1 MPESSNRYVDDTP
14 SAVVKMDEAHNFHN
28 TLNNAY
34 LFLSFIMEVQNE
46 NGQLLF
52 LGTMM
57 KREGSLNTTSVY
69 RKPTNTGPVL
79 HYQSHVD
86 NR

>member
-1 MPESSNRYVDDTP
+1 MPESYNRYVDNTL
-14 SAVVKMDEAHNFHN
+14 SAVAKMDEAHNFHN
-28 TLNNAY
+28 TLTNAY
-34 LFLSFIMEVQNE
+34 LSFSFTMEVQNE

-57 KREGSLNTTSVY
+57 KREGNLRTTSVY
-69 RKPTNTGPVL
+69 RKPTNTGPL
-79 HYQSHVD
+79 LLYQSHVD

>member
-1 MPESSNRYVDDTP
+1 MSESYNRYVDDTLR
-14 SAVVKMDEAHNFHN
+14 AVAKMDEAHNFHN

-34 LFLSFIMEVQNE
+34 LSLSFTMEVQNE

-57 KREGSLNTTSVY
+57 KKEENLKTTSVY
-69 RKPTNTGPVL
+69 KKPTNSGPLL